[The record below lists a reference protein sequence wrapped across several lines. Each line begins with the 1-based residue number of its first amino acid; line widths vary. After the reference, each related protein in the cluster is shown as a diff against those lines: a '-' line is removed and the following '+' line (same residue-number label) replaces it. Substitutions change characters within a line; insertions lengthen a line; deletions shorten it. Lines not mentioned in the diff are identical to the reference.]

1 MEHTTLMLIAEAVL
15 RVILGWRFLISGLS
29 NVGRWPN
36 PVQTASI
43 LFPRGAT
50 FFGLVAT
57 LLMVVGGLGVA
68 AGLQTP
74 LCSAMVIIFLI
85 PTFVLHSYWLKVL
98 PTMAPVVK
106 AALNDEKAQNYFRF
120 GFSKPRRDYRPA
132 TKRPGLSKPLG
143 SNCRLVSRMSG
154 RVDGGAPHTS
164 MVSFRRG
171 GAAKII
177 ACPPRSCAREVRLA
191 NHSIFALPGSTESH
205 NVPDAASL
213 IIRAG
218 TSPLFR
224 SLTSVMTSANCER
237 GTVRR

>member
-1 MEHTTLMLIAEAVL
+1 LEHTTLMLIAEAVL

-68 AGLQTP
+68 AGFQTP

-85 PTFVLHSYWLKVL
+85 PTFVLHSYWVKVL

-106 AALNDEKAQNYFRF
+106 AALNDEKAQNYFRSF
-120 GFSKPRRDYRPA
+120 DRQSYHAHEVGIRD
-132 TKRPGLSKPLG
+132 
-143 SNCRLVSRMSG
+143 NLV
-154 RVDGGAPHTS
+154 
-164 MVSFRRG
+164 FL
-171 GAAKII
+171 AA
-177 ACPPRSCAREVRLA
+177 AVYFAVR
-191 NHSIFALPGSTESH
+191 GSTAFGLDNLMSDW
-205 NVPDAASL
+205 V
-213 IIRAG
+213 IR
-218 TSPLFR
+218 LF
-224 SLTSVMTSANCER
+224 
-237 GTVRR
+237 

>member
-1 MEHTTLMLIAEAVL
+1 LEHTTLMLIAEAVL

-50 FFGLVAT
+50 FFGLMAT

-68 AGLQTP
+68 AGFQTP

-106 AALNDEKAQNYFRF
+106 AALNDEKAQNYFRSF
-120 GFSKPRRDYRPA
+120 DRQSYHAHEVGIRD
-132 TKRPGLSKPLG
+132 
-143 SNCRLVSRMSG
+143 NLV
-154 RVDGGAPHTS
+154 
-164 MVSFRRG
+164 FL
-171 GAAKII
+171 AA
-177 ACPPRSCAREVRLA
+177 AVYFAVR
-191 NHSIFALPGSTESH
+191 GSTAFGLDNLMSDW
-205 NVPDAASL
+205 V
-213 IIRAG
+213 IR
-218 TSPLFR
+218 LF
-224 SLTSVMTSANCER
+224 
-237 GTVRR
+237 